1 MNTGLLGNGGFYD
14 WLWRASWQAAV
25 LAGLVLLAQWLFRKH
40 LTPAW
45 RYRLWL
51 VVVLRLVLPVP
62 PASFISVFNLA
73 HVRSSPPLTSR
84 VQSPA
89 ASSPTLITPAIAPR
103 EPARPAPATASPS
116 IKRGATRAVGPAPAT
131 QSSTSLWT
139 RVPAVLPWLWALG
152 VVWLAGRTAWQNLRF
167 GRRLRA
173 EATPVPAEVERPFA
187 ECRQRLGVRQPVTLM
202 ETSSVRSPALYG
214 FFQARLLLPR
224 GLTERFSAEE
234 MRYML
239 LHELAHLKRRD
250 LAMSWLLAL
259 LQALH
264 WFNPALWLA
273 FARLR
278 VDRELACDALAL
290 SCARE
295 EEATRYGETIIR
307 LLEGMSHTAAMPG
320 MVGVLERREQIRERI
335 RMIAAFKRPS
345 RWSALA
351 ALLLVG
357 LGVVGLT
364 DAKDGKKSLPPGQPI
379 SLTNLLTAAEN
390 DCWLKEPVW
399 QAVPRGTQD
408 LGGIE
413 FHLEGLI
420 QLFGQGPQ
428 GDGHAYREKIIL
440 PLIETTTVGKNTA
453 VIRRGANIGSV
464 HLLSGTGYDADAGAR
479 IAEVIWRY
487 TDDTFKRTP
496 IQYGVHVRDWWRL
509 RYEEPAH
516 LPYEFSKVV
525 WRGTHPDVTKWGKTL
540 RLYRITFANP
550 EPKKTVRQL
559 EFLSAKARPAV
570 FIAAVTFD
578 PLKPGERPDNTP
590 DLEEADPPLTGHL
603 QLIVQDAEGH
613 PIAGAA
619 VETHFEG
626 TNSLERATFQKSF
639 TTDNAG
645 VADVRRPGE
654 GLTRLEATASK
665 DGYASRRI
673 IWNTKTGDTIPASYI
688 LKLKG
693 GVNVGGL
700 VVAPDGNPVP
710 EAAVE
715 LHRFWHGG
723 EAIAGDKGE
732 TATFS
737 SQKQTTDR
745 EGHWTAR
752 NLPAELLDHIGI
764 AVSHPDFIG
773 TNAIVGEDKQ
783 VEKALR
789 EGTYKLTLARGLDV
803 HGQVTDDQDH
813 PIADATVW
821 AGLRN
826 FVDRHEVKTGQD
838 GRFVFHNVKEEDCV
852 FSVLA
857 KGRKAGSKSVKVKP
871 EMEEI
876 VFRLDP
882 GNVIRARVQNEAGDG
897 LSGARVV
904 LEGSGNMG
912 STYEFST
919 TTDSDGRFVWD
930 SAPDEPQQFYFYASG
945 YEQKRNTALKPNE
958 DNVVTLRRSR
968 HVDGRVVDADTDKPI
983 TKFHVGAGQS
993 FGASSR
999 VLNVRPQEFNDPNGA
1014 FTLDLDEEANNCLAA
1029 GADDYADSGQ
1039 VLPEAKDGVVTVVLR
1054 LKPSSALKGI
1064 VVTPDG
1070 QPVAG
1075 ATVFIPTD
1083 GNPGFVQLAHGR
1095 FISRGLATKLT
1106 TTDASGQFQIASP
1119 PENGTVLAASDI
1131 GFAAMPLAQARALGT
1146 LVLQPYGRIEG
1157 VLRIGSE
1164 PAAGQ
1169 DFWPSPASY
1178 SGLQLDFTYKT
1189 TTDADGHF
1197 VIEQIPPGKINLT
1210 RMVQTM
1216 PNAWLHS
1223 HSTEVLV
1230 EPGKTTQVTLGDTG
1244 AVLRGH
1250 VSFET
1255 PPPADSGWVI
1265 GGQLSA
1271 PFPHFP
1277 DGLSADDA
1285 KAYAESS
1292 EWKTQMEEFRR
1303 NSKQYEQYGVKVGAD
1318 GSLALDSV
1326 APGGYTLRL
1335 SAYEPTDPRYV
1346 AKPVAQAEVKVTV
1359 PADANPASP
1368 ISIGEI
1374 VLKPTTKP

>member
-62 PASFISVFNLA
+62 PASFISIFNLA
-73 HVRSSPPLTSR
+73 HVRSSSPVTFNSR
-84 VQSPA
+84 PPA
-89 ASSPTLITPAIAPR
+89 ASSPTLIAPAIAPQ
-103 EPARPAPATASPS
+103 EPARPAPATMLSPASQSITRTVKPS
-116 IKRGATRAVGPAPAT
+116 PPPQATP
-131 QSSTSLWT
+131 SLWT

-152 VVWLAGRTAWQNLRF
+152 VAWLAGRTAWQNLRF

-173 EATPVPAEVERPFA
+173 EATPVPAEVERQFA
-187 ECRQRLGVRQPVTLM
+187 ACRERLDVRQPVTLL

-214 FFQARLLLPR
+214 FFQAQLLLPR

-250 LAMSWLLAL
+250 LAMNWLLAL

-307 LLEGMSHTAAMPG
+307 LLEGMSRTAAMPG
-320 MVGVLERREQIRERI
+320 MVGVLESREQIRERI

-364 DAKDGKKSLPPGQPI
+364 DAKDGKKPLPPVQPI

-440 PLIETTTVGKNTA
+440 PLIETNTVGKNTE
-453 VIRRGANIGSV
+453 VIRRGTNIGSV

-540 RLYRITFANP
+540 RLYRIIFANP

-570 FIAAVTFD
+570 FIAAVTLD
-578 PLKPGERPDNTP
+578 PLKPGEGPDNTP

-603 QLIVQDAEGH
+603 KLIVQDAEGH

-639 TTDNAG
+639 TTDKTG

-654 GLTRLEATASK
+654 GLTRLEVTASK

-673 IWNTKTGDTIPASYI
+673 IWNTKVGDTIPASYTV
-688 LKLKG
+688 KLRG
-693 GVNVGGL
+693 GVTVGGL
-700 VVAPDGNPVP
+700 VVDPDGNPVP

-715 LHRFWHGG
+715 LHRVGFGG
-723 EAIAGDKGE
+723 EAIERDKGE

-752 NLPAELLDHIGI
+752 NLPVEFVDHILI
-764 AVSHPDFIG
+764 VVSHPDFIG
-773 TNAIVGEDKQ
+773 TNVIVGQDKQ

-789 EGTYKLTLARGLDV
+789 EGTYKIALARGLEAR
-803 HGQVTDDQDH
+803 GLVTDDQDH

-821 AGLRN
+821 VGLHN
-826 FVDRHEVKTGQD
+826 FGDRHQVKTGPD
-838 GRFVFHNVKEEDCV
+838 GRFVFHNVKEGNCL

-857 KGRKAGSKSVKVKP
+857 KSRKAASKSVKVKP
-871 EMEEI
+871 EMEDI

-897 LSGARVV
+897 LSGARVA
-904 LEGSGNMG
+904 LDGNGNMDQAV
-912 STYEFST
+912 EFST
-919 TTDSDGRFVWD
+919 TTDGDGRFQWD
-930 SAPDEPQQFYFYASG
+930 SAPDEPQQFYFYVSG
-945 YEQKRNTALKPNE
+945 YEEKRNTALKPNE
-958 DNVVTLRRSR
+958 DNVVTMRRSR

-983 TKFHVGAGQS
+983 TRFYVGVGQS
-993 FGASSR
+993 FGDSSR
-999 VLNVRPQEFNDPNGA
+999 LLNARPQEFSDPNGA
-1014 FTLDLDEEANNCLAA
+1014 FTLNLDEEDYNGLEA
-1029 GADDYADSGQ
+1029 GADDYADVIQ
-1039 VLPEAKDGVVTVVLR
+1039 PLPKAKDGVVTVVLR

-1070 QPVAG
+1070 QPVPG
-1075 ATVFIPTD
+1075 TTVFIPTD
-1083 GNPGFVQLAHGR
+1083 GNPGFVQLTHGR
-1095 FISRGLATKLT
+1095 FISRGLAAKLT

-1119 PENGTVLAASDI
+1119 PENGTVLAAGEI
-1131 GFAAMPLAQARALGT
+1131 GFAAVPLAQARASGT

-1164 PAAGQ
+1164 PGAGQ
-1169 DFWPSPASY
+1169 DFWPSPAAY
-1178 SGLQLDFTYKT
+1178 SGLQLDFATYKT

-1197 VIEQIPPGKINLT
+1197 VIEQIPPGKVNLT

-1216 PNAWLHS
+1216 PNSWMRS
-1223 HSTEVLV
+1223 HSTEVVV
-1230 EPGKTTQVTLGDTG
+1230 EPGKTTQITLGDTG

-1265 GGQLSA
+1265 GGQLNTPPVQVNLPS
-1271 PFPHFP
+1271 
-1277 DGLSADDA
+1277 GLSADQA
-1285 KAYAESS
+1285 RAYI
-1292 EWKTQMEEFRR
+1292 
-1303 NSKQYEQYGVKVGAD
+1303 V
-1318 GSLALDSV
+1318 
-1326 APGGYTLRL
+1326 PGRKR
-1335 SAYEPTDPRYV
+1335 AF
-1346 AKPVAQAEVKVTV
+1346 
-1359 PADANPASP
+1359 
-1368 ISIGEI
+1368 I
-1374 VLKPTTKP
+1374 

>member
-1 MNTGLLGNGGFYD
+1 MNIGLLGNGGFYD

-25 LAGLVLLAQWLFRKH
+25 LAGLVLLTQWLFRKH

-51 VVVLRLVLPVP
+51 VVVLRLVLPMP
-62 PASFISVFNLA
+62 PASFVSVFNLA
-73 HVRSSPPLTSR
+73 HVRSSSPVTFNSR
-84 VQSPA
+84 PPA
-89 ASSPTLITPAIAPR
+89 ASSPTLIAPAIAPQ
-103 EPARPAPATASPS
+103 EPARPAPATMLSPASQSITRTVKPS
-116 IKRGATRAVGPAPAT
+116 PPPQATP
-131 QSSTSLWT
+131 SLWT

-152 VVWLAGRTAWQNLRF
+152 VAWLAGRTAWQNLRF

-173 EATPVPAEVERPFA
+173 EATPVPAEVERQFA
-187 ECRQRLGVRQPVTLM
+187 ECRERLDVRQPVTLL

-214 FFQARLLLPR
+214 FFQAQLLLPR

-250 LAMSWLLAL
+250 LAMNWLLAL

-307 LLEGMSHTAAMPG
+307 LLEGMSRTAAMPG
-320 MVGVLERREQIRERI
+320 MVGVLESREQIRERI

-364 DAKDGKKSLPPGQPI
+364 DAKDGKKPLPPVQPI
-379 SLTNLLTAAEN
+379 SLTNILTAAEN

-440 PLIETTTVGKNTA
+440 PLIETNTVGKKTE
-453 VIRRGANIGSV
+453 VIRRGANVGSV

-487 TDDTFKRTP
+487 TDNTFKRTP

-525 WRGTHPDVTKWGKTL
+525 WRGTHLDVTKWGKTL

-559 EFLSAKARPAV
+559 EFLSTKARPAV
-570 FIAAVTFD
+570 FIAAVTLD

-619 VETHFEG
+619 VETHFDG

-639 TTDNAG
+639 ATDNAG

-673 IWNTKTGDTIPASYI
+673 IWNTKVGDTIPASYTV
-688 LKLKG
+688 KLRG
-693 GVNVGGL
+693 GVTVGGL
-700 VVAPDGNPVP
+700 VADLDGNPVP

-715 LHRFWHGG
+715 LHHLGFGG
-723 EAIAGDKGE
+723 EPIERDKGE
-732 TATFS
+732 TAAFS

-752 NLPAELLDHIGI
+752 NLPAEFLDDILI
-764 AVSHPDFIG
+764 AASHPDFID
-773 TNAIVGEDKQ
+773 TNVIVSQDKQ

-789 EGTYKLTLARGLDV
+789 EGTYKIALARELEARGL
-803 HGQVTDDQDH
+803 VTDDQDH

-826 FVDRHEVKTGQD
+826 SGDRHEVKTGSD
-838 GRFVFHNVKEEDCV
+838 GRFVFRNVKEGNCL

-857 KGRKAGSKSVKVKP
+857 KGRKAGSKSFKVKP
-871 EMEEI
+871 EMEDI

-897 LSGARVV
+897 LSGTRVV
-904 LEGSGNMG
+904 LEGIGNMDWAV
-912 STYEFST
+912 EFST
-919 TTDSDGRFVWD
+919 TTDGDGRFEWD
-930 SAPDEPQQFYFYASG
+930 GAPDEPQQFYFYASG

-968 HVDGRVVDADTDKPI
+968 HVDGRVVDADTDKPV
-983 TKFHVGAGQS
+983 TKFHVWVGQS
-993 FGASSR
+993 SGDSPR
-999 VLNVRPQEFNDPNGA
+999 LLNA
-1014 FTLDLDEEANNCLAA
+1014 
-1029 GADDYADSGQ
+1029 
-1039 VLPEAKDGVVTVVLR
+1039 R
-1054 LKPSSALKGI
+1054 LQPSSALEGI

-1083 GNPGFVQLAHGR
+1083 GSPGFVQLTHER
-1095 FISRGLATKLT
+1095 FISLGLATELT

-1119 PENGTVLAASDI
+1119 PENGTVLAAGDP
-1131 GFAAMPLAQARALGT
+1131 GFAAVPLAQARASGT

-1157 VLRIGSE
+1157 ILRIGSE
-1164 PAAGQ
+1164 PSVGQ
-1169 DFWPSPASY
+1169 VFWPSPATY
-1178 SGLQLDFTYKT
+1178 SGLQLDFATYKT
-1189 TTDADGHF
+1189 TTDANGHF

-1216 PNAWLHS
+1216 PNAWMHS

-1230 EPGKTTQVTLGDTG
+1230 EPGRTTQVTLGDTG
-1244 AVLRGH
+1244 AMLRGH

-1265 GGQLSA
+1265 SGQLST
-1271 PFPHFP
+1271 PFPRFP
-1277 DGLSADDA
+1277 DGLSADQVR
-1285 KAYAESS
+1285 AYMESP
-1292 EWKTQMEEFRR
+1292 EVQAQLKNHR
-1303 NSKQYEQYGVKVGAD
+1303 NSTYAVKVGAD

-1326 APGGYTLRL
+1326 APGEYTLRVY
-1335 SAYEPTDPRYV
+1335 AYEPATGLAPFAAV
-1346 AKPVAQAEVKVTV
+1346 PAASAELKVTV